1 MGMEEIWELYTSSE
15 RDLFQKACR
24 RLLKSTFIVRD
35 KDEDSKRAYYF
46 ISRNPDVF
54 SLYFKYIGF
63 DISVDRDNGV
73 VMLRNCREASENGRM
88 QINHYVLKKAESILL
103 CCLWTLYADR
113 LREGNLSRTV
123 SISVTELR
131 FELEK
136 YGIRDQIDKSTVSG
150 ALALFSRFSL
160 VDVKG
165 RIGEEDCR
173 ILLYPSLQFALDPAE
188 FDRFV
193 SVTAKRMW
201 EEPDEDGGDPTD
213 EGEES
218 DEQTDEPAD

>member
-15 RDLFQKACR
+15 RDLFQRSCR

-35 KDEDSKRAYYF
+35 RDGDSRRAYYF
-46 ISRNPDVF
+46 ISRNSDAF

-63 DISVDRDNGV
+63 DIAVDRDNGV
-73 VMLRNCREASENGRM
+73 VMLRNCREASENGKM
-88 QINHYVLKKAESILL
+88 QINHYVLRKVESILL

-113 LREGNLSRTV
+113 LRAGNLSRTV
-123 SISVTELR
+123 SVSVTELR

-136 YGIRDQIDKSTVSG
+136 YGIRDQIDKSTMSG

-165 RIGEEDCR
+165 RIGDEDCR

-193 SVTAKRMW
+193 SVAVKRMC
-201 EEPDEDGGDPTD
+201 EKQDEGDEDQ
-213 EGEES
+213 EEEES
-218 DEQTDEPAD
+218 DEQTD

>member
-15 RDLFQKACR
+15 RDLFQKSCR

-35 KDEDSKRAYYF
+35 RDDDSKRAYYF
-46 ISRNPDVF
+46 IARNPDAF
-54 SLYFKYIGF
+54 SLYFGYIGF
-63 DISVDRDNGV
+63 DIVLDRDNGV
-73 VMLRNCREASENGRM
+73 VMLKNSREASENGRM
-88 QINHYVLKKAESILL
+88 QINHYVLRKAESVLL

-113 LREGNLSRTV
+113 LRAGKLSKTVTV
-123 SISVTELR
+123 SVPELR

-136 YGIRDQIDKSTVSG
+136 YGIRDQIDKSTVSS

-160 VDVKG
+160 ADVRG
-165 RIGEEDCR
+165 RIGDEDCR

-193 SVTAKRMW
+193 HVTAERMM
-201 EEPDEDGGDPTD
+201 EKQDESSEDQGEDED
-213 EGEES
+213 S
-218 DEQTDEPAD
+218 DEQAD

>member
-1 MGMEEIWELYTSSE
+1 MGMEELWELYTSSE
-15 RDLFQKACR
+15 RDLFQKSCR

-35 KDEDSKRAYYF
+35 RDEDSRRAYYF
-46 ISRNPDVF
+46 ISRNPDAF
-54 SLYFKYIGF
+54 SLYFGYIGF
-63 DISVDRDNGV
+63 DIAVDRDNGV
-73 VMLRNCREASENGRM
+73 VMLRNCREASENGKM
-88 QINHYVLKKAESILL
+88 QINHYVLRKVESILL

-113 LREGNLSRTV
+113 LRAGNLSRTV
-123 SISVTELR
+123 SVSVTELR

-136 YGIRDQIDKSTVSG
+136 YGIRDQIDKSTMSG

-188 FDRFV
+188 FERFV
-193 SVTAKRMW
+193 RLTERRMW
-201 EEPDEDGGDPTD
+201 EKTDESDEDQ
-213 EGEES
+213 EEEDS
-218 DEQTDEPAD
+218 DEQTD